1 MGWNKVYILI
11 MGSIRSFDGRNCKW
25 LIKYTRAV
33 SVSPVSPFRGHTVAT
48 LLAHQIPPRGVRCVW
63 CVFRGH
69 TVASVY

>member
-11 MGSIRSFDGRNCKW
+11 MGSIRSFDGRNCEW

-33 SVSPVSPFRGHTVAT
+33 GTSHGSPIRGHPVAT
-48 LLAHQIPPRGVRCVW
+48 LLPPRGVWFVW
-63 CVFRGH
+63 FVFRGH